1 MRGQDT
7 TPSLTRPR
15 VHQTLSLG
23 ISLEIG
29 APGASC
35 GVLGQDLVSG
45 WGRAQW
51 EVEGQLE
58 VGEVSGGSGL
68 MAWVEGGRDTC

>member
-7 TPSLTRPR
+7 TPSLTGPR

-23 ISLEIG
+23 VSLEIG
-29 APGASC
+29 DPG
-35 GVLGQDLVSG
+35 GITWGLGSGPVSG